1 MKINEE
7 KSSDMLLT
15 ILSVFREKLPC
26 SDNYYRYL
34 KNYEKMLSLEQ
45 TKTAEKKI
53 IASPKMLSR
62 LSPSLK
68 FSPGAQGR

>member
-1 MKINEE
+1 M
-7 KSSDMLLT
+7 
-15 ILSVFREKLPC
+15 SVFREKLPC

-34 KNYEKMLSLEQ
+34 KNYEKILEQ
-45 TKTAEKKI
+45 DTKKVAEKKI

-68 FSPGAQGR
+68 LSPRAAGGGAAKGLSIEVAN